1 MLYNSLD
8 DIHLPSSWLTIGVFD
23 GVHRGHQEII
33 RRLVAGA
40 HAVNL
45 PAVVMTF
52 YPHPAVVLGGLEH
65 FKRLTTTSERAEIL
79 TGMGV
84 DAVVVHPF
92 TRTLA
97 EQTAETFM
105 RYVKNRVG
113 LRKLLVGY
121 DFALGRGREGNASR
135 LAEIG
140 GQLGYVVETIP
151 VFSLEGQIVSSTRI
165 RKLIAAGQVAE
176 AATDMGRY
184 YTVSG
189 IVIHGDGRGRKIN
202 IPTANISVPE
212 DKILPANGVYACWA
226 SVGESRHPAVTNV
239 GIRPT
244 FKSVD
249 LTPNVETHILD
260 FERELYGQEIKLEFV
275 SHLREEMKFP
285 SVEALVAQITGD
297 IVRAREILV

>member
-52 YPHPAVVLGGLEH
+52 YPHPAVVLGGQEH

-140 GQLGYVVETIP
+140 GQLGYGVETIP

-165 RKLIAAGQVAE
+165 RKLISAGQVAE

-297 IVRAREILV
+297 IVRAREILA

>member
-52 YPHPAVVLGGLEH
+52 YPHPAVVLGGQEH

-121 DFALGRGREGNASR
+121 DFALGRGREGNATR

-140 GQLGYVVETIP
+140 GQLGYGVETIP

-184 YTVSG
+184 YTVSD

-239 GIRPT
+239 GVRPT